1 MANDDSS
8 GKVADEV
15 KPERSEAADPISKHW
30 AVRLAKVMVP
40 SILSAALAYTGASE
54 TSRTQADVV
63 KDKAE
68 SGYQF
73 SKEAIAELREANQ
86 RLADHVVKLQAD
98 VVEIRRQAKLS
109 ARRRASEAA
118 AGVRQPVPL
127 AALPA
132 PLPAP
137 SAPLPPNLDKALVQ
151 QQQQMGAAA
160 GAAPPPTPK

>member
-1 MANDDSS
+1 MPNDDN
-8 GKVADEV
+8 GKVEDEV
-15 KPERSEAADPISKHW
+15 KPERSGSADPIRKHW
-30 AVRLAKVMVP
+30 AVRLAQVLAPAVV
-40 SILSAALAYTGASE
+40 SAALAYTGANE
-54 TSRTQADVV
+54 ASRTEASVV

-73 SKEAIAELREANQ
+73 VKESIGELRAANQ
-86 RLADHVVKLQAD
+86 QLAEHVVKLQAD

-118 AGVRQPVPL
+118 GSVRPPAPVAP
-127 AALPA
+127 LPA

-151 QQQQMGAAA
+151 QQQMGAAS
-160 GAAPPPTPK
+160 AAPAPAPK